1 MSRQTV
7 FVGWLEEFE
16 FNKLLKD
23 RSFFSSL
30 TLDAEE
36 KVISRNDLIIQATSY
51 FSTVSEEN
59 FRMVYEIE
67 FTSISSAFD

>member
-1 MSRQTV
+1 
-7 FVGWLEEFE
+7 
-16 FNKLLKD
+16 
-23 RSFFSSL
+23 L